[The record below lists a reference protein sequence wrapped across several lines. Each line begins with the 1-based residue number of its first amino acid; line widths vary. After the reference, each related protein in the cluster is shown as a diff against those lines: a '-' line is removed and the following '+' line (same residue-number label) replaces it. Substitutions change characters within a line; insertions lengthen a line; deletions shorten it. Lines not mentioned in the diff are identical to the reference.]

1 MKCFFINLDQ
11 AQDRRQALEQ
21 NFARFAPADWTLE
34 RFSAVDTQ
42 TAQARKITGSLRPTE
57 IACGI
62 SHLDLMRVKRQ
73 EAAPFLILEDDALFG
88 PHSCKTLSEAAARL
102 EQQETWDILF
112 PDLCI
117 VQIGLMAEL
126 LALRRQLM
134 REGQFRLLDPS
145 RWAFSSATSYVLHP
159 RAIPKIL
166 SAQPKDWTLPYDL
179 LLRQLVQQGRL
190 RARCIFP
197 FALSLEET
205 SNNSTI
211 TPGDETRTGFIWY
224 LFRRMIWRD
233 GNFEE
238 HLADVENV
246 SQGLS
251 AETWAHARLWA
262 AMADPSFLP
271 K

>member
-11 AQDRRQALEQ
+11 AKARRQALEQ
-21 NFARFAPADWTLE
+21 NFARFAAQDWTLE

-42 TAQARKITGSLRPTE
+42 AIQTRKITGRLRPTE
-57 IACGI
+57 MACGT
-62 SHLDLMRVKRQ
+62 SHLDLMRAKRN

-88 PHSCKTLSEAAARL
+88 PHSCNALSEAVARL
-102 EQQETWDILF
+102 EQQDSWDILF

-117 VQIGLMAEL
+117 VQIGVMAEL
-126 LALRRQLM
+126 LTLRRELM

-145 RWAFSSATSYVLHP
+145 RWAFSSATSYILHP

-166 SAQPKDWTLPYDL
+166 SAQPQEWTLPYDL

-197 FALSLEET
+197 FALSLEDT
-205 SNNSTI
+205 SNMSTI

-233 GNFEE
+233 GNFEQ
-238 HLADVENV
+238 HLADIESV

-251 AETWAHARLWA
+251 PETWAYARLWA
-262 AMADPSFLP
+262 AMADPTFVP

>member
-11 AQDRRQALEQ
+11 AKKRRQMLEQ
-21 NFARFAPADWTLE
+21 NFARFASPHWTLE
-34 RFSAVDTQ
+34 RFPAVDTQ
-42 TAQARKITGSLRPTE
+42 ALQIRNITGRLRPTE
-57 IACGI
+57 MACGV
-62 SHLDLMRVKRQ
+62 SHLDLMRAKRT
-73 EAAPFLILEDDALFG
+73 EPAPFLILEDDALFG
-88 PHSCKTLSEAAARL
+88 PHSCQTLSEAVARL
-102 EQQETWDILF
+102 EEQDTWDILF

-117 VQIGLMAEL
+117 VQIGVMSDL
-126 LALRRQLM
+126 LALRRHLI
-134 REGQFRLLDPS
+134 REGKFRILDPS
-145 RWAFSSATSYVLHP
+145 RWAFSSATSYILHP

-166 SAQPKDWTLPYDL
+166 SAEPKTWTLPYDL
-179 LLRQLVQQGRL
+179 LLRQLVQEGRL

-205 SNNSTI
+205 SNQSTI

-233 GNFEE
+233 GNYEE
-238 HLADVENV
+238 HLADVDNV

-251 AETWAHARLWA
+251 SETWAYARLWA
-262 AMADPSFLP
+262 AMADPSFQP